1 MGLTGGIAPAGAG
14 GRKAQIPKSCVTYR
28 VPPEQ
33 SAPTP
38 SDVRPELGQISAHF
52 DPAVSHPVGH
62 SSAQH
67 GESSCPF
74 ARGASPTALNLVY
87 RALLPQRTHRMEL
100 ALEQLGDSES
110 VPGREFGPP
119 NRGKAGPASA
129 QISVSL
135 NTNPLASGLR
145 HVRTPIRDPSQVRL
159 SHRSRDEPRRR
170 RGLLAAAQRVVRPA
184 CGM

>member
-1 MGLTGGIAPAGAG
+1 VVESRSIRDVGHLT
-14 GRKAQIPKSCVTYR
+14 VT
-28 VPPEQ
+28 
-33 SAPTP
+33 
-38 SDVRPELGQISAHF
+38 RPELGQISAHF

-74 ARGASPTALNLVY
+74 ARDASPTAPNLVY
-87 RALLPQRTHRMEL
+87 RALLAQRTHGMEL

-119 NRGKAGPASA
+119 NRDKAGPASA
-129 QISVSL
+129 QISVAL

-145 HVRTPIRDPSQVRL
+145 HFRTPIRDPSQV
-159 SHRSRDEPRRR
+159 SVRDPDGAGGRKPQYSGRRPSDR
-170 RGLLAAAQRVVRPA
+170 NAAE
-184 CGM
+184 

>member
-1 MGLTGGIAPAGAG
+1 MRTACAGSRSTADCLFAPSPPQRRFGGG
-14 GRKAQIPKSCVTYR
+14 
-28 VPPEQ
+28 
-33 SAPTP
+33 
-38 SDVRPELGQISAHF
+38 DLRPELGQISAHF